1 MSPDGVGTTPRK
13 RGRTSCPIQVKSYLC
28 ARKSTELVDLNL
40 AQLYTLVVVIFLV
53 FALYKEVFNPAF
65 TFFICTVALLLPGII
80 TPIELL
86 RGLSNQQII
95 IIFLLVLVTAGIR
108 LIYGSEMFRRLFDP
122 RLRPKAFLLRMMF
135 TVSTISAF
143 LNNTPIVAFMIPY
156 VKDWAE
162 KTGNP
167 ASKFLIPLSFA
178 TILGGMITVIGT
190 STNLVLNGLIAD
202 YNLPLLGV
210 EDFLYLGI
218 IVTIIGWIYLYFV
231 GYKLLPSNE
240 NKIDILREN
249 LKEYI
254 VETEI
259 FPGSR
264 LIGKTVKNAG
274 LRNLQ
279 DVFLVEIIR
288 DEKIISPVSPEEVLE
303 AGDLL
308 FFSGNTGSIYTL
320 ITDDNGLR
328 VPKQDKLEVAG
339 QFHFVEAVIP
349 ANSNLIGVRIK
360 DSDFRKIF
368 NASIIAIHR
377 NGKQVSGKVGEMTLA
392 GGDFLL
398 LLARENRENG
408 SHERDLFFVSVP
420 QKIAPPKSKLLK
432 WVGAGAF
439 AALIIG
445 ITGVLPLFNVC
456 IGILVFLV
464 LIGVL
469 NITEIR
475 RELDLSLLLVL
486 VCSLAIGVALE
497 KSGTAAII
505 ATGLIATGKAVGPV
519 GVLTALFIVTVL
531 LTSLITNA
539 AAVSIVFPIAMS
551 MAQQMSLPYTPFF
564 AAIAFAASGDFM
576 TPIGYQT
583 NLMVYGPGGYT
594 FRDFLRVGA
603 MFTLIYIVVC
613 VGFISFFYDL
623 I

>member
-1 MSPDGVGTTPRK
+1 M
-13 RGRTSCPIQVKSYLC
+13 
-28 ARKSTELVDLNL
+28 DLNL
-40 AQLYTLVVVIFLV
+40 IQAYTLVVVIFLV
-53 FALYKEVFNPAF
+53 FALYRELFNPAF

-86 RGLSNQQII
+86 KGLSNQQII
-95 IIFLLVLVTAGIR
+95 IIFLLVLVTAGLR
-108 LIYGSEMFRRLFDP
+108 LIYGSELFGS
-122 RLRPKAFLLRMMF
+122 LFNAKLKPKAFLFRMMV
-135 TVSTISAF
+135 TVSSISAF

-156 VKDWAE
+156 VKDWAQ

-190 STNLVLNGLIAD
+190 STNLVLNGLIAE
-202 YNLPLLGV
+202 YKLPLLGLV
-210 EDFLYLGI
+210 DFLFLGI
-218 IVTIIGWIYLYFV
+218 IVTVIGWIYLYFI
-231 GYKLLPSNE
+231 GYKLLPSNP
-240 NKIDILREN
+240 NKIEALREH

-259 FPGSR
+259 FHGSK
-264 LIGKTVKNAG
+264 LIGKTVKEAG
-274 LRNLQ
+274 LRKLQ

-288 DEKIISPVSPEEVLE
+288 EDEIISPVSPEEKLD
-303 AGDLL
+303 AADLL
-308 FFSGNTGSIYTL
+308 FFSGNTESIYNL
-320 ITDDNGLR
+320 IKEDNGLR
-328 VPKQDKLEVAG
+328 VPKQDKLEVEG

-349 ANSNLIGVRIK
+349 ANSNLIGIRIK
-360 DSDFRKIF
+360 DSDFRKTF

-377 NGKQVSGKVGEMTLA
+377 NGKQLPGKVGEMTLA

-398 LLARENRENG
+398 LLTREDQESGDR
-408 SHERDLFFVSVP
+408 ERDLFFVSVP
-420 QKIAPPKSKLLK
+420 QKIAPPKSKWLK
-432 WVGAGAF
+432 WVGAGAVV
-439 AALIIG
+439 ALILG
-445 ITGVLPLFNVC
+445 VTEVLPLFNVC
-456 IGILVFLV
+456 LGVLVTLILVG
-464 LIGVL
+464 IL

-497 KSGTAAII
+497 KSGTATFI
-505 ATGLIATGKAVGPV
+505 ATGLIAAGRVLGPV
-519 GVLTALFIVTVL
+519 GVLSALFVVTTL
-531 LTSLITNA
+531 LTALITNA

-551 MAQQMSLPYTPFF
+551 MAEQLQLPYTPFF

-594 FRDFLRVGA
+594 FKDFIRVGTA
-603 MFTLIYIVVC
+603 FTIIYMVVC
-613 VGFISFFYDL
+613 VGFISYFYKL